1 MVLTKVSG
9 DLISIISEIGATSNF
24 AATLGSRFY
33 TKGNSE
39 KAGKYALIKPEEEK
53 GTMFHRLTEMM
64 GTKSFEN
71 LLDIF

>member
-33 TKGNSE
+33 RKDSE
-39 KAGKYALIKPEEEK
+39 RAGKPKFIE
-53 GTMFHRLTEMM
+53 
-64 GTKSFEN
+64 
-71 LLDIF
+71 

>member
-33 TKGNSE
+33 RKKN
-39 KAGKYALIKPEEEK
+39 KQCNGKHALIKLEE
-53 GTMFHRLTEMM
+53 
-64 GTKSFEN
+64 
-71 LLDIF
+71 